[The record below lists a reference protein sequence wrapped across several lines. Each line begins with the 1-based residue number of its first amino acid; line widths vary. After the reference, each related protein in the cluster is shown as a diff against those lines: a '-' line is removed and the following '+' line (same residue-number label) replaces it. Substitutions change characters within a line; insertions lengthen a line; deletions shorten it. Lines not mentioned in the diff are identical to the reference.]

1 MATRPAL
8 PGLPAAPRAGPST
21 PRSRSPRIA
30 VRAKSESPSNPHPLC
45 VCRRSADLAGTSVVL
60 STDVPVLFDQPLGPH
75 HELVGRWALSLEKT
89 MRTLTRPAARRHIER
104 VFDATVLDVLN
115 SVDLVDLRVV
125 VLQGGEQGG
134 PPAIAIICESL
145 GQIDLGWIETGD
157 APVAWRAAA
166 YRALERNLGRVLPIY
181 GYPFLFDEIAMYY
194 WDGET
199 EDDAARQSLIAY
211 HGADADDLENMVLPS
226 EMNARRPAWMIAANA
241 APSKRLP
248 GALRRRLNALGRT
261 SKALGGLE
269 SARNAWNCDF
279 EIIQDYIPGYEEC
292 SSLPP
297 LTLVPFEQFARELDD
312 IARNGMEMGFM
323 DIAGIC
329 PLSAA
334 DRIDDWFTSLR
345 LGAQFLVAAQD
356 LIRLDPTTL

>member
-8 PGLPAAPRAGPST
+8 PSLPAAPGAGPST
-21 PRSRSPRIA
+21 PRSRSPRRT
-30 VRAKSESPSNPHPLC
+30 VRAKSANPSNPHPLC
-45 VCRRSADLAGTSVVL
+45 LSRRSVDLVGTSVAL
-60 STDVPVLFDQPLGPH
+60 STDIPVLFDQPLGPH
-75 HELVGRWALSLEKT
+75 HKLVGQWALSLEKT

-115 SVDLVDLRVV
+115 CVDLVDLRVV

-157 APVAWRAAA
+157 APVDWRAAA

-181 GYPFLFDEIAMYY
+181 GYQFLFDEIAIYY

-211 HGADADDLENMVLPS
+211 HGADADDLENMALPS
-226 EMNARRPAWMIAANA
+226 EMNARRPAWMIATNA

-248 GALRRRLNALGRT
+248 AALRRKLNALDRA
-261 SKALGGLE
+261 SRALGGLE
-269 SARNAWNCDF
+269 GARNAWNCDF

-323 DIAGIC
+323 DIAGLC
-329 PLSAA
+329 PLPDT
-334 DRIDDWFTSLR
+334 DRIDDWFTALWR
-345 LGAQFLVAAQD
+345 GVQLLVAAQD
-356 LIRLDPTTL
+356 LIRLDPTLL